1 MNTSYRI
8 YLTIFL
14 LIVFSISAS
23 SYAPQYSEEKTS
35 LKIHWKTGAIPISIS
50 NSLIKSN
57 PNIKAES
64 DVAGAVRRSLESWQ
78 KVSNI
83 EFEEIASDKQSISP
97 TGNFGDGVSLIT
109 IAQTPEN
116 LLLFGSNAEQ
126 VSAITRIF
134 FNKKGEITEAD
145 IVLNPYQQFSTD
157 GTFGTFDLE
166 STLTHEIGHLLG
178 LEHSLILGAT
188 MHESDSRN
196 GVYNLSNFSS
206 RTLSAPDISAIRS
219 IYGAGPVEQQPCC
232 GDITGKI
239 YFTDGIKSAKNY
251 QLWAEDFNTGKI
263 VSEFLTNSDGIFH
276 FKSLPAGKYR
286 VYAHNL
292 SKAKSLKSAEEIG
305 IVEVSKG
312 KSANISKKLESAV
325 TDFEAQYI
333 GFNGQLSENSITLNG
348 GKSYTIFIGGK
359 NINIKDYKVGFSS
372 PLITVMPN
380 SMFEHDF
387 GDKIS
392 VISFEVRIS
401 SKISLGEYNLY
412 LESGKAR
419 RSYILGGLT
428 IEEFENPWS
437 NYSLAND

>member
-8 YLTIFL
+8 YLMICL
-14 LIVFSISAS
+14 LIVSSISVRP
-23 SYAPQYSEEKTS
+23 YAPQYSEEKTN
-35 LKIHWKTGAIPISIS
+35 LKIHWKRGVIPISIS

-64 DVAGAVRRSLESWQ
+64 NVAGAIRRSLESWQ
-78 KVSNI
+78 AVSNI
-83 EFEEIASDKQSISP
+83 EFEETTSDTQSVSP
-97 TGNFGDGVSLIT
+97 AGNFGDGVSLIT

-116 LLLFGSNAEQ
+116 LSLFGGDAEQ

-134 FNKKGEITEAD
+134 FNKIGEITEAD

-157 GTFGTFDLE
+157 GTIGTFDLE
-166 STLTHEIGHLLG
+166 ATLTHEIGHLLG

-188 MHESDSRN
+188 MHESNSRN
-196 GVYNLSNFSS
+196 GVYNLSNFNS
-206 RTLSAPDISAIRS
+206 RTLSATDISAIRS
-219 IYGAGPVEQQPCC
+219 IYGTSPIEQQSCC

-239 YFTDGIKSAKNY
+239 YFADGIKSVKNY
-251 QLWAEDFNTGKI
+251 QLWVEDFNTGKI
-263 VSEFLTNSDGIFH
+263 VSEFLTNSDGTFH
-276 FKSLPAGKYR
+276 FKSLPAAKYR

-292 SKAKSLKSAEEIG
+292 SKAKSLKSAEEVG
-305 IVEVSKG
+305 IVEVSKN
-312 KSANISKKLESAV
+312 KPANISKKLEQTA
-325 TDFEAQYI
+325 TDFEARYI

-372 PLITVMPN
+372 PLFTVTPN

-392 VISFEVRIS
+392 VISFEVRIN

-412 LESGKAR
+412 VESGKGR
-419 RSYILGGLT
+419 RSYILGGLA
-428 IEEFENPWS
+428 IEEFENQWS